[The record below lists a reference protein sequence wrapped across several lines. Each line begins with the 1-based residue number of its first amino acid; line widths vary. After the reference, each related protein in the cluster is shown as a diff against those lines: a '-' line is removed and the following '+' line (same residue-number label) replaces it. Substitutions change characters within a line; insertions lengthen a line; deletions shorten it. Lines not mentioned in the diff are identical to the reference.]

1 MELFA
6 EVKKGRLDEL
16 KQLKKEG
23 ANFNKYDNAA
33 LLWAVNYEQMSIVDL
48 LI

>member
-6 EVKKGRLDEL
+6 EVKKRRLDEL
-16 KQLKKEG
+16 KQLKKED

-33 LLWAVNYEQMSIVDL
+33 LLWAVNYEQIAM
-48 LI
+48 